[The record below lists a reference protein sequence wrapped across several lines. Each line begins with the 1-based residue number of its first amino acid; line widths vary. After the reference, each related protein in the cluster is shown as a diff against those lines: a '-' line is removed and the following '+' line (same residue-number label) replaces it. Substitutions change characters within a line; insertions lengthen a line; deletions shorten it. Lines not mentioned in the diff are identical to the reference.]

1 MEEKMITVENL
12 TKKFGKKTA
21 VDNVSFSLE
30 KGEIMGFIGPNGA
43 GKSTTMRMITGFLT
57 PTSGSIRIDKYN
69 IMTDAIK
76 AKSLIGYLP
85 ENAPLYSNKTV
96 SEFLEFAAEL
106 RGFRRKEKYNRV
118 NRAIETCFLEN
129 VRHQVIDTLSKGYRQ
144 RTCFAQALIHDPAI
158 LILDEPTDGLDPNQK
173 MEVRKLI
180 TAMGKEKAII
190 ISTHILEEVEAVTS
204 KVILISDGVKRFDGT
219 PEDFSSYSTSA
230 NTYTLQLLDVD
241 IEVVEKI
248 LNSLDCIKNIS
259 VKTKAESNVCFEILP
274 NKSYEQKEFQKQIAE
289 KAAAN
294 QWKIIEFM
302 RNTGKL
308 NEVFAQFTNN
318 ANSTEEIGK

>member
-1 MEEKMITVENL
+1 MITVENL

-259 VKTKAESNVCFEILP
+259 VKKKAESNVCFEILP